1 MSRSRKQPWVTISKA
16 WDRWKERGL
25 RHKVKQR
32 LREVEIDFD
41 PDEDFIELGENHKKL
56 GEWGTR
62 CGFKMP
68 PKDSDP
74 IWWHEEYERLRR
86 K

>member
-16 WDRWKERGL
+16 WDKWKERGF
-25 RHKVKQR
+25 RHRVKQR

-41 PDEDFIELGENHKKL
+41 PDEDFIELGENYKKM
-56 GEWGTR
+56 GEYGTKI
-62 CGFKMP
+62 GFSVP
-68 PKDSDP
+68 PNPNDSTLS
-74 IWWHEEYERLRR
+74 HEYYENLRR